1 MKLTN
6 KQMINMHTTLI
17 EIGNRG
23 DIDPVLGVNIAR
35 NNYELS
41 KMTEPV
47 LNEKEK
53 LLEKYP
59 GRRMRT
65 GSWQQ
70 MQTVWWNSQTGR
82 NIIEEYN
89 RLMDAEGEVSLILFT
104 MGDIKKMAPSPKPDL
119 KSPANLC
126 QTKRNK
132 GR

>member
-6 KQMINMHTTLI
+6 KQMANMHTTLI

-53 LLEKYP
+53 LLEKY
-59 GRRMRT
+59 GKKDENGKLAADANGVVELTDRKKYY
-65 GSWQQ
+65 
-70 MQTVWWNSQTGR
+70 
-82 NIIEEYN
+82 EEYN
-89 RLMDAEGEVSLILFT
+89 TLMDAEGEVSLILFT
-104 MGDIKKMAPSPKPDL
+104 MGDIKKMSPSPNQIL
-119 KSPANLC
+119 NLLPILSD
-126 QTKRNK
+126 KK
-132 GR
+132 K

>member
-17 EIGNRG
+17 EIGNKV

-53 LLEKYP
+53 LLEKY
-59 GRRMRT
+59 GKKDENGKLAADANGVVELTDRKKYY
-65 GSWQQ
+65 
-70 MQTVWWNSQTGR
+70 
-82 NIIEEYN
+82 EEYN

-104 MGDIKKMAPSPKPDL
+104 MGDIKKMMPSPNQIL
-119 KSPANLC
+119 NLLPILSD
-126 QTKRNK
+126 KK
-132 GR
+132 K

>member
-17 EIGNRG
+17 EIGNRV

-53 LLEKYP
+53 LLEKY
-59 GRRMRT
+59 GKKDENGKLAADANGVVELTDRKKYY
-65 GSWQQ
+65 
-70 MQTVWWNSQTGR
+70 
-82 NIIEEYN
+82 EEYN

-104 MGDIKKMAPSPKPDL
+104 MGDIKKMSPSPNQIL
-119 KSPANLC
+119 NLLPILSD
-126 QTKRNK
+126 KK
-132 GR
+132 K

>member
-17 EIGNRG
+17 EIGNRV

-53 LLEKYP
+53 LLEKY
-59 GRRMRT
+59 GKKDENGKLAADANGVVELTDRKKYY
-65 GSWQQ
+65 
-70 MQTVWWNSQTGR
+70 
-82 NIIEEYN
+82 EEYN

-104 MGDIKKMAPSPKPDL
+104 MGDIKKISPSPNQIL
-119 KSPANLC
+119 NLLPILSD
-126 QTKRNK
+126 KK
-132 GR
+132 K

>member
-17 EIGNRG
+17 EIGNKV

-53 LLEKYP
+53 LLEKY
-59 GRRMRT
+59 GKKDENGKLAADANGVVELTDRKKYY
-65 GSWQQ
+65 
-70 MQTVWWNSQTGR
+70 
-82 NIIEEYN
+82 EEYN
-89 RLMDAEGEVSLILFT
+89 PLMDAEGEVSLILFT
-104 MGDIKKMAPSPKPDL
+104 MGDIKKMSPSPNQIL
-119 KSPANLC
+119 NLLPILSD
-126 QTKRNK
+126 KK
-132 GR
+132 K

>member
-53 LLEKYP
+53 LLEKY
-59 GRRMRT
+59 GKKDENGKLAADANGVVELTDRKKYY
-65 GSWQQ
+65 
-70 MQTVWWNSQTGR
+70 
-82 NIIEEYN
+82 EEYN

-104 MGDIKKMAPSPKPDL
+104 MGDIKKMSPSPNQIL
-119 KSPANLC
+119 NLLPILSD
-126 QTKRNK
+126 KK
-132 GR
+132 K

>member
-17 EIGNRG
+17 EIGNRE

-53 LLEKYP
+53 LLEKY
-59 GRRMRT
+59 GKKDENGKLAVDANGVVELTDRKKYY
-65 GSWQQ
+65 
-70 MQTVWWNSQTGR
+70 
-82 NIIEEYN
+82 EEYN
-89 RLMDAEGEVSLILFT
+89 PLMDAEGEVSLILFT
-104 MGDIKKMAPSPKPDL
+104 MGDIKKMSPSPNQIL
-119 KSPANLC
+119 NLLPILSD
-126 QTKRNK
+126 KK
-132 GR
+132 K

>member
-17 EIGNRG
+17 EIGNRV

-53 LLEKYP
+53 LLEKY
-59 GRRMRT
+59 GKKDENGKLAADANGVVELTDRKKYY
-65 GSWQQ
+65 
-70 MQTVWWNSQTGR
+70 
-82 NIIEEYN
+82 EEYN
-89 RLMDAEGEVSLILFT
+89 PLMDAEGEVSLILFT
-104 MGDIKKMAPSPKPDL
+104 MGDIKKMSPSPNQIL
-119 KSPANLC
+119 NLLPILSD
-126 QTKRNK
+126 KK
-132 GR
+132 K

>member
-6 KQMINMHTTLI
+6 KQMVNMHTTLI

-53 LLEKYP
+53 LLEKY
-59 GRRMRT
+59 GKKDRT

-89 RLMDAEGEVSLILFT
+89 RLMDAEGRFPLSCLQWGI
-104 MGDIKKMAPSPKPDL
+104 
-119 KSPANLC
+119 
-126 QTKRNK
+126 
-132 GR
+132 

>member
-17 EIGNRG
+17 EIGNKV

-53 LLEKYP
+53 LLEKY
-59 GRRMRT
+59 GKKDENGKLAADANGVVELTDRKKYY
-65 GSWQQ
+65 
-70 MQTVWWNSQTGR
+70 
-82 NIIEEYN
+82 EEYN

-104 MGDIKKMAPSPKPDL
+104 MGDIKKMSPSPNQIL
-119 KSPANLC
+119 NLLPILSD
-126 QTKRNK
+126 KK
-132 GR
+132 K

>member
-53 LLEKYP
+53 LLEKYGKKDENGKLAADANGVVELTDRKRRIYP
-59 GRRMRT
+59 YKHHNGRTDCFR
-65 GSWQQ
+65 GF
-70 MQTVWWNSQTGR
+70 
-82 NIIEEYN
+82 Y
-89 RLMDAEGEVSLILFT
+89 
-104 MGDIKKMAPSPKPDL
+104 KP
-119 KSPANLC
+119 C
-126 QTKRNK
+126 RRQ
-132 GR
+132 

>member
-53 LLEKYP
+53 LLEKYGKKDENGKLAADANGVVEP
-59 GRRMRT
+59 H
-65 GSWQQ
+65 
-70 MQTVWWNSQTGR
+70 TGR
-82 NIIEEYN
+82 NIM
-89 RLMDAEGEVSLILFT
+89 RSTTVLWT
-104 MGDIKKMAPSPKPDL
+104 
-119 KSPANLC
+119 
-126 QTKRNK
+126 RR
-132 GR
+132 GRFPLSCLQWGI